1 MAPPNPTSSTTVP
14 SSGSP
19 EPLTPEEQSALIAA
33 AREAASH
40 AYCPYSGF
48 AVGAALA
55 AADGRVFRGA
65 NVENASYGLTLCAER
80 AALAAAVASG
90 ARRFR
95 ALAIAT
101 SGARPASPCGA
112 CRQVLA
118 EFARALPVLAVAAD
132 GGVRSSDLAELLPDA
147 FRL

>member
-1 MAPPNPTSSTTVP
+1 MAPRNPTSSTTVP
-14 SSGSP
+14 SSGPSG
-19 EPLTPEEQSALIAA
+19 PLTPEEQQALIAA
-33 AREAASH
+33 AREAAAH

-55 AADGRVFRGA
+55 AADGRIFRGT

-80 AALAAAVASG
+80 AALAAAVAAG
-90 ARRFR
+90 ARHFR
-95 ALAIAT
+95 ALAIVT
-101 SGARPASPCGA
+101 SGASPASPCGA

-118 EFARALPVLAVAAD
+118 EFARTLPVLSAAAT
-132 GGVRSSDLAELLPDA
+132 GPVRSSDLAALLPDA